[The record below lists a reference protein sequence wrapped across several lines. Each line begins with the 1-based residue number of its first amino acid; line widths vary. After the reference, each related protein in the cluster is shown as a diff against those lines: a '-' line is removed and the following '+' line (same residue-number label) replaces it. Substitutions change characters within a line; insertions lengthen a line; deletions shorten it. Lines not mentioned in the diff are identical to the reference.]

1 MSKIVL
7 KVASSSNPSS
17 VAGALVK
24 NMQEGKDVE
33 LLAVGAGAVNQAV
46 KAVAIAR
53 GYISPQGVDIT
64 IKPGFE
70 DVEIEGKKK
79 TAVKLNVIAS

>member
-33 LLAVGAGAVNQAV
+33 LLAVGAGAINQAV

-79 TAVKLNVIAS
+79 TAVKLIVIAS

>member
-33 LLAVGAGAVNQAV
+33 LLAVGAGAINQAV

-70 DVEIEGKKK
+70 DVEIEGNKK
-79 TAVKLNVIAS
+79 TAVKLIVIAS

>member
-53 GYISPQGVDIT
+53 GYVSPQGVDIT

-79 TAVKLNVIAS
+79 TAVKLIVIAS

>member
-24 NMQEGKDVE
+24 NMQEGKEVE
-33 LLAVGAGAVNQAV
+33 LLAVGAGAINQAV

-53 GYISPQGVDIT
+53 GYVSPQGVDIT

-79 TAVKLNVIAS
+79 TAVKLIVIAS

>member
-24 NMQEGKDVE
+24 NMQEGKEVE
-33 LLAVGAGAVNQAV
+33 LLAVGAGAINQAV

-53 GYISPQGVDIT
+53 GYVSPQGVDIT
-64 IKPGFE
+64 VKPGFE

-79 TAVKLNVIAS
+79 TAIKLIVIAS

>member
-24 NMQEGKDVE
+24 NMQEGKEVE
-33 LLAVGAGAVNQAV
+33 LLSVGAGAVNQAV

-53 GYISPQGVDIT
+53 GYISSQGVDIT

-70 DVEIEGKKK
+70 DVEIEGNKK
-79 TAVKLNVIAS
+79 TAVKLIVIAS

>member
-24 NMQEGKDVE
+24 NMQEGKEVE
-33 LLAVGAGAVNQAV
+33 LLAVGAGAINQAV

-53 GYISPQGVDIT
+53 GYVSPQGVDIT
-64 IKPGFE
+64 VKPGFE
-70 DVEIEGKKK
+70 DVEIEGNKK
-79 TAVKLNVIAS
+79 TAVKLIVIAS

>member
-1 MSKIVL
+1 MSKTVL

-46 KAVAIAR
+46 KAVAISR

-79 TAVKLNVIAS
+79 TAVKLIVIAS

>member
-53 GYISPQGVDIT
+53 GYVSPQGVDIT
-64 IKPGFE
+64 VKPGFE

-79 TAVKLNVIAS
+79 TAIKLVVITS

>member
-24 NMQEGKDVE
+24 NMQEGKEVE

-53 GYISPQGVDIT
+53 GYVSPQGVDIT

-79 TAVKLNVIAS
+79 TAVKLIVIAS

>member
-53 GYISPQGVDIT
+53 GYVSPQGVDIT
-64 IKPGFE
+64 IKPGFK

-79 TAVKLNVIAS
+79 TAVKLIVIAS

>member
-70 DVEIEGKKK
+70 DVEIEGNKK
-79 TAVKLNVIAS
+79 TAVKLVVIAS

>member
-24 NMQEGKDVE
+24 NMQEGKYVE

-70 DVEIEGKKK
+70 DVEIEGNKK
-79 TAVKLNVIAS
+79 TAVKLVVIAS

>member
-24 NMQEGKDVE
+24 NMQEGKEVE
-33 LLAVGAGAVNQAV
+33 LLAVGAGAINQAV

-53 GYISPQGVDIT
+53 GYVSPQGVDIT

-70 DVEIEGKKK
+70 DVEIEGNKK
-79 TAVKLNVIAS
+79 TAVKLIVIAS

>member
-64 IKPGFE
+64 VKPGFE

-79 TAVKLNVIAS
+79 TAVKLIVIAS

>member
-7 KVASSSNPSS
+7 KVASSSNPSL

-33 LLAVGAGAVNQAV
+33 LLAVGAGAINQAV

-70 DVEIEGKKK
+70 DVEIEGNKK
-79 TAVKLNVIAS
+79 TAVKLIVIAS

>member
-24 NMQEGKDVE
+24 NMQEGKEVE
-33 LLAVGAGAVNQAV
+33 LLAVGAGAINQAV
-46 KAVAIAR
+46 KSVAIAR

-70 DVEIEGKKK
+70 DVEIEGSKK
-79 TAVKLNVIAS
+79 TAVKLIVIAS

>member
-24 NMQEGKDVE
+24 NMQEGKEVE

-46 KAVAIAR
+46 KAVAISR

-79 TAVKLNVIAS
+79 TAVKLIVIAS